1 MQKKLIALAVAAL
14 ASSSA
19 FAQVTVGG
27 IADAGFFTSK
37 TTVGG
42 ATTSKTSGINSGHL
56 SGSRLI
62 FKADEDLGNGLSA
75 GAYYEVAVNLDNGD
89 DAGTTNT
96 NTVAGAGAHTVT
108 KNGLFGMSRQSFV
121 SLKSAS
127 VGEFR
132 LGRQYSAASA
142 ASTQFDPF
150 AGSPTLSVQQDV
162 AVDIGSD
169 LASGG
174 TRHNNTFG
182 YIAPKFGGFQLTGSY
197 TFGEQNTANGATAA
211 KALSLSGT
219 YTVGSLVVGGLYT
232 ARSDVGG
239 TAAGADANDI
249 TDIGIGASY
258 DLGVVKLFAMF
269 QNFEDEEGTFT
280 DEADQISLGALVPLG
295 AGNIHFAYVQA
306 EDEVSDTGVTLG
318 KEKATAF
325 SIAYTHAL
333 SKRTTAY
340 VGYTTRKWKDD
351 LDPIDPAATSKVT
364 SAAIGLRHSF

>member
-42 ATTSKTSGINSGHL
+42 VTTSKTSGINSGHL
-56 SGSRLI
+56 SGSRII

-75 GAYYEVAVNLDNGD
+75 GAYYEGAVNLDNGD
-89 DAGTTNT
+89 A
-96 NTVAGAGAHTVT
+96 A
-108 KNGLFGMSRQSFV
+108 LFGMSRQSFV
-121 SLKSAS
+121 TLKSAS

-197 TFGEQNTANGATAA
+197 TFGEQNTAGGATAA
-211 KALSLSGT
+211 KTLSLSGT
-219 YTVGSLVVGGLYT
+219 YSVGSLVVGGLYT

-280 DEADQISLGALVPLG
+280 DEADQISLGAVVPVG

-340 VGYTTRKWKDD
+340 AGYTTRKWKDD